1 MLLQSDSLETVFGKV
16 GEVMK
21 KSSTKI
27 RESFTDRIFLAA
39 IYASLFVILIIVLY
53 PLIYIVSSSF
63 SSPEAVNSGKVWLF
77 PVDFSLKGYTA
88 VLENSDVLLGFANS
102 LFYTVFYTL
111 IAVTLTV
118 IIAYPLSRRSFYGRN
133 VLMLFIVIT
142 MLFGGGLIPE
152 YLVVQQ
158 LGMLDTRWAL
168 LIPKAIAVWQV
179 IIARTFF
186 QQMIPEELAEAAEVD
201 GSSDLRFLWSV
212 VLPLAKPILAVLALM
227 YAVFQWNSYFDA
239 MLFLQSKELYPLQLV
254 LREILIVQQSSGG
267 SNIADQLQRQEL
279 ANLMKYSLIVI
290 ASVPVLIIYPFA
302 QKHFMK
308 GMLIGSV
315 KG

>member
-21 KSSTKI
+21 KSSTRI
-27 RESFTDRIFLAA
+27 RESFTDRLFLTAV
-39 IYASLFVILIIVLY
+39 YACLFVILIIVLY

-212 VLPLAKPILAVLALM
+212 VLPLAKPIIAVLALM